1 MQRGG
6 PLSAM
11 DGDPVT
17 FNDNVRIDTSKVSKR
32 GGGAKRGGMIAG
44 GGVGIA
50 LLLAIGSQLLGIN
63 LNPFAPALTQAFG
76 GNSAVSDEQEV
87 SIDNC
92 LAGADANRDVE
103 CRMAAA
109 SDSLDRYWATQVG
122 NYRGPGPV
130 QLFSGRT
137 QSPCGEASSATGPF
151 YCPSDETIYVDVAFF
166 DTLSKDYGASSGSLS
181 QMYVLAHEWGHHISN
196 LIGTLQSAG
205 RESGPA
211 SGSVRL
217 ELQADCF
224 AGAWVQNASTVTDDA
239 GVPFLKPV
247 TQQQIADA
255 MSAAAAV
262 GDDHIM
268 ASAGVGVNPERFTHG
283 TSEQRQRWFQTGYQ
297 QGPTACAT
305 FDVPA
310 SQL

>member
-1 MQRGG
+1 M
-6 PLSAM
+6 
-11 DGDPVT
+11 T

-32 GGGAKRGGMIAG
+32 GGAKRGGIIAG
-44 GGVGIA
+44 GGIGIVA
-50 LLLAIGSQLLGIN
+50 ILLAIGSQVLGVN
-63 LNPFAPALTQAFG
+63 LNGFAPAVNQALG
-76 GNSAVSDEQEV
+76 AGSALSEPASGELEGCA
-87 SIDNC
+87 S
-92 LAGADANRDVE
+92 GADANTDVE

-109 SDSLDRYWATQVG
+109 SDSLDRYWQSQVG
-122 NYRGPGPV
+122 NYRAPAPV
-130 QLFSGRT
+130 VLFSGQT
-137 QSPCGEASSATGPF
+137 QSACGAASAATGPF
-151 YCPSDETIYVDVAFF
+151 YCPADEAIYIDVAFF
-166 DTLSKDYGASSGSLS
+166 DTLSQDYGASNGSLS

-196 LIGTLQSAG
+196 LIGSLQSVG

-224 AGAWVQNASTVTDDA
+224 AGAWVQSASTVTDDQ

-247 TQQQIADA
+247 TQQEIADA

-268 ASAGVGVNPERFTHG
+268 ESAGVGVNPERFTHG
-283 TSEQRQRWFQTGYQ
+283 TSEQRQRWFQTGFT
-297 QGPTACAT
+297 QGPTACGT